1 MILTENSNIDC
12 ETRMTVF
19 QRFIKRLIEMDEIEW
34 NINEKGKEKN
44 AKKIVSSLII
54 DDPKE
59 KVDLKRK
66 EKEKVLIISC

>member
-1 MILTENSNIDC
+1 
-12 ETRMTVF
+12 MTVF
-19 QRFIKRLIEMDEIEW
+19 QCFNKRLIEIDEIEW